1 MAPTQVAKQCS
12 KLPILGI
19 PCRSGRIKLLCHKIR
34 CSKESTALPTSNTR
48 PNFFAHI
55 ALRGNR
61 TIVILGV
68 IFIGCTVEG
77 LVTNYLPSTKGTEQS
92 NIEFQQDFPQLEPLH
107 GDGRKVQ
114 QCQEGRPLAAA
125 WHTHCVSHSKA
136 WMSQSGVL
144 EKDLLYNSDCLLPF
158 KSGQDQPSVRHTTR

>member
-1 MAPTQVAKQCS
+1 MGPTQVAKYCS

-19 PCRSGRIKLLCHKIR
+19 RCRSERIKLLCLKIR

-48 PNFFAHI
+48 PNFFAHL
-55 ALRGNR
+55 ALRGNS
-61 TIVILGV
+61 TSVILGV
-68 IFIGCTVEG
+68 IFIGFTV
-77 LVTNYLPSTKGTEQS
+77 VTYYCPSTKDTEQS

-114 QCQEGRPLAAA
+114 QCQEGRALAVA
-125 WHTHCVSHSKA
+125 WHTHCVSYSNA

-158 KSGQDQPSVRHTTR
+158 KSGQDQPSLRHTTR